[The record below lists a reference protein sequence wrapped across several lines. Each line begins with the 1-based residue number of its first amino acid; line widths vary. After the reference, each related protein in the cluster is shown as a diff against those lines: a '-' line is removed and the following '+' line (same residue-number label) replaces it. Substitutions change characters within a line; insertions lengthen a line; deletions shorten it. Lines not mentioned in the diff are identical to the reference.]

1 MAELAKAEALK
12 TEKQDKERE
21 LQQLTDTSGASGHQK
36 LRVCDICGAY
46 LSILDSDRRLADH
59 FGGKV
64 YSIGAFRLLYGLLT
78 FSFIANRCISAIYNY
93 DRQSKNG
100 VPEDQIVSGLL
111 LLQNR

>member
-1 MAELAKAEALK
+1 MKQLANAEALK

-21 LQQLTDTSGASGHQK
+21 LQNLTETSGASGHQK

-64 YSIGAFRLLYGLLT
+64 NWILRVIGH
-78 FSFIANRCISAIYNY
+78 
-93 DRQSKNG
+93 
-100 VPEDQIVSGLL
+100 
-111 LLQNR
+111 